1 VTCGNRA
8 ISATGLVQ
16 LGSDDLLLLGWIKV
30 LETQLVEARLDWDV
44 FGGQVSFWHFLTQ
57 FCDAFLAGNLLL
69 PFLRASC

>member
-1 VTCGNRA
+1 MVTCGNRA

-44 FGGQVSFWHFLTQ
+44 FGGQVSYKKERDLNTK
-57 FCDAFLAGNLLL
+57 
-69 PFLRASC
+69 RAKN

>member
-1 VTCGNRA
+1 MTCGNRA

-44 FGGQVSFWHFLTQ
+44 FGGQVSYKKERDLNTKRTM
-57 FCDAFLAGNLLL
+57 N
-69 PFLRASC
+69 

>member
-1 VTCGNRA
+1 MTCGNRA

-44 FGGQVSFWHFLTQ
+44 FGGQVSYKKERDLNTK
-57 FCDAFLAGNLLL
+57 
-69 PFLRASC
+69 RAKN